1 MPAVLTRLCSVVAA
15 CWLLTSPAAAADAAA
30 APAAPASPTY
40 AVVSLIGDQFSIV
53 TRRSDVGTRLDPN
66 ERTSLPVPD
75 AVFDRIAAAA
85 VEKALLDAKPGTPV
99 LNASIR
105 DPRLFALQE
114 KLLTESPES
123 HDMRIALH
131 DLLAKAGATDLI
143 LVTKQR
149 GEPQFKV
156 VDGALGG
163 VGWVS
168 GIGFYIDN
176 VSRMFNTEHRMTGEG
191 FLAPYAHVMVSLLD
205 LASMRVVRSKAGLET
220 TMALPQDKKPANHSW
235 DAMSPKEKVDA
246 LEYVIKQ
253 AVASGMAGILA
264 H

>member
-1 MPAVLTRLCSVVAA
+1 MTIPLARIFSAVAA
-15 CWLLTSPAAAADAAA
+15 SWLLTSPAAAADAA
-30 APAAPASPTY
+30 AAPASPTY
-40 AVVSLIGDQFSIV
+40 AVVSLIGDQFGIV

-66 ERTSLPVPD
+66 ERVSLPVPD
-75 AVFDRIAAAA
+75 AVFDRIAADA
-85 VEKALLDAKPGTPV
+85 VEKALLEAKPGTPV
-99 LNASIR
+99 LTASIR

-114 KLLTESPES
+114 KLLVESAES

-149 GEPQFKV
+149 AEPSFKLG
-156 VDGALGG
+156 DGMMGG
-163 VGWVS
+163 IGWVS

-176 VSRMFNTEHRMTGEG
+176 ASRMFTTEHRMTGEG

-205 LASMRVVRSKAGLET
+205 LASMRVVKSNPGLET

-246 LEYVIKQ
+246 LEYVIKK
-253 AVASGMAGILA
+253 AVATGMSGIPAQ
-264 H
+264 

>member
-1 MPAVLTRLCSVVAA
+1 MTAVLARTFAVVAT
-15 CWLLTSPAAAADAAA
+15 CWLLPIVAAAADA
-30 APAAPASPTY
+30 PAAPTSPTY

-66 ERTSLPVPD
+66 ERVSLPVPD

-85 VEKALLDAKPGTPV
+85 VEKALLDARPGTPV

-114 KLLTESPES
+114 KLLTETPES

-149 GEPQFKV
+149 AEPSFKIV
-156 VDGALGG
+156 TGMLGG

-176 VSRMFNTEHRMTGEG
+176 VTGMYNTEHRMTGEG

-205 LASMRVVRSKAGLET
+205 LATMHVVKAKAGLET

-235 DAMSPKEKVDA
+235 DAMSSQEKVDA
-246 LEYVIKQ
+246 LEHVIKK
-253 AVASGMAGILA
+253 AVATGMSGILA
-264 H
+264 P

>member
-1 MPAVLTRLCSVVAA
+1 MTAALNRTLAVLAA
-15 CWLLTSPAAAADAAA
+15 SWLLMSSATAADVT
-30 APAAPASPTY
+30 AAPASPTY
-40 AVVSLIGDQFSIV
+40 AVVSLIGDQFAIV

-66 ERTSLPVPD
+66 ERVSLPVPD
-75 AVFDRIAAAA
+75 AVFDRIAADA
-85 VEKALLDAKPGTPV
+85 VEKALLEAKPGTPV

-105 DPRLFALQE
+105 DPRLFALQD
-114 KLLTESPES
+114 KLLVESPES
-123 HDMRIALH
+123 HDMRVALH

-149 GEPQFKV
+149 GEPSFQL
-156 VDGALGG
+156 VDGMMGG

-176 VSRMFNTEHRMTGEG
+176 VSRMSNTEHKMTGEG

-205 LASMRVVRSKAGLET
+205 LASMRVVKSKPGLET

-246 LEYVIKQ
+246 LEYVIKK
-253 AVASGMAGILA
+253 AVATGMSGILA
-264 H
+264 Q